1 MPTIGLPLK
10 QNKTDKP
17 AGSENPLKLAREQLE
32 QAEAF
37 RRQGK
42 LDQAENLCTKL
53 LRQYPDYFGAL
64 HTLGLVYAEKK
75 QSAQALGP
83 LFHAATLNPRSWI
96 TLTTLSGVCLN
107 LRAGE
112 MAAQILE
119 QAVALKPQRSEC
131 LDDAGLCLLSGT
143 RI

>member
-1 MPTIGLPLK
+1 M
-10 QNKTDKP
+10 
-17 AGSENPLKLAREQLE
+17 AREKLA

-42 LDQAENLCTKL
+42 LDEAENICTRL

-64 HTLGLVYAEKK
+64 QTLGLVYVEKK

-83 LFHAATLNPRSWI
+83 LFHAVTLNPRSWI

-119 QAVALKPQRSEC
+119 QAVALKPKDPNVLTTLGYVYLRNANMRKPEMHS
-131 LDDAGLCLLSGT
+131 T
-143 RI
+143 RH